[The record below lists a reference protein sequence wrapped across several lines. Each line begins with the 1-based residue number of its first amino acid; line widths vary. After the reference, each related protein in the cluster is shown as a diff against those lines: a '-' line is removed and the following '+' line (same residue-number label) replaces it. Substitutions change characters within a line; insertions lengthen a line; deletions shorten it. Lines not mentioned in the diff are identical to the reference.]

1 MDWTS
6 CPLVERVPG
15 KLSGVPV
22 IRHSRVRP
30 DDLLA
35 NRAEGEAWLSDAFDL
50 PLSTVRAVLAF
61 YDQHKKQ
68 LAPVV

>member
-1 MDWTS
+1 VNGGSHGLD
-6 CPLVERVPG
+6 
-15 KLSGVPV
+15 KLPGVPV

-35 NRAEGEAWLSDAFDL
+35 NRAEGKAWLSDAFDL

-61 YDQHKKQ
+61 YDERRKQ
-68 LAPVV
+68 LAPAV